1 MPKKSDL
8 IRRGAHL
15 LIGVIHLRPL
25 PGSPRFRGD
34 MSAVVH
40 GAVDDARAYQ
50 EGGADAV
57 VIENFGDAPFRK
69 DPLPP
74 ETVAGMAAA
83 AQAVRQAID
92 LPFGFNALRNDA
104 HGALALCAACGGV
117 FFRVNVHVG
126 AMVTDQGLIEGAAF
140 DTLRRRQVLAP
151 QAKILADVHV
161 KHGAPLGDIPIEIA
175 ARDTLDRGM
184 ADVLVVSGTETGKAT
199 ELDDVRR
206 VRSVC
211 PEAPIL
217 LGSGASAE
225 NIAQYLE
232 YADGAIVGSSVKRG
246 GRIDQPV
253 DARRVASLR
262 EAMR

>member
-1 MPKKSDL
+1 MPKKTEL

-25 PGSPRFRGD
+25 PGAPRFRGD
-34 MSAVVH
+34 MNAVVRA
-40 GAVDDARAYQ
+40 AVDDARAYQ

-74 ETVAGMAAA
+74 ETLTGMAVA
-83 AQAVRQAID
+83 AQAVRQAIE
-92 LPFGFNALRNDA
+92 LPIGFNALRNDA
-104 HGALALCAACGGV
+104 HGALALCATCDGL
-117 FFRVNVHVG
+117 FFRVNVHIG
-126 AMVTDQGLIEGAAF
+126 AMVTDQGLIEGQAF
-140 DTLRRRQVLAP
+140 DTLRRRETLAP
-151 QAKILADVHV
+151 YAKILADVHV
-161 KHGAPLGDIPIEIA
+161 KHGAPLGAIPIEIA
-175 ARDTLDRGM
+175 ARDNLDRGM
-184 ADVLVVSGTETGKAT
+184 ADALVVSGTDTGEAT
-199 ELDDVRR
+199 ELEDVRR

-217 LGSGASAE
+217 LGSDVDAKT
-225 NIAQYLE
+225 IARYLE

-253 DARRVASLR
+253 DARRVAALR
-262 EAMR
+262 AAMR